1 MRKLIL
7 ATLAAAAC
15 FTAPAVAETA
25 ATATAPGS
33 YAGTWGFQSE
43 DYGND
48 DYGVAMSGVAV
59 ITQSSR
65 PNRYDIRLLTQEL
78 ITQRESGLTHMLV
91 AHENC
96 TGDSA
101 NGQLSITCEMAQP
114 LANYQPDS
122 FLLQA
127 GESADQLVGALAS
140 ATSGTTTFNRM
151 R

>member
-1 MRKLIL
+1 MRKIL
-7 ATLAAAAC
+7 LVIMAAALS
-15 FTAPAVAETA
+15 APAYAQTH
-25 ATATAPGS
+25 TATAPGS

-59 ITQSSR
+59 ITASSR
-65 PNRYDIRLLTQEL
+65 PNRYDIRLLTQEM
-78 ITQRESGLTHMLV
+78 ITQRESGMTHMLV

-96 TGDSA
+96 TGDGA
-101 NGQLSITCEMAQP
+101 NGQLAITCEMAEP

-122 FLLQA
+122 FVLQP
-127 GESADQLVGALAS
+127 GENNDQLVGALSSAS
-140 ATSGTTTFNRM
+140 NGSTTFNRL

>member
-1 MRKLIL
+1 MRK
-7 ATLAAAAC
+7 TLLVIMAAAL
-15 FTAPAVAETA
+15 TAPAYAQTHTA
-25 ATATAPGS
+25 AAPGS

-59 ITQSSR
+59 ITASAH
-65 PNRYDIRLLTQEL
+65 PNRYDIRLLAQEM
-78 ITQRESGLTHMLV
+78 ITQRESGMTHMLV

-96 TGDSA
+96 TGDGA
-101 NGQLSITCEMAQP
+101 NGQLAITCDLAEP

-122 FLLQA
+122 FILQP
-127 GESADQLVGALAS
+127 GENGDQLVGALSSAS
-140 ATSGTTTFNRM
+140 NGSTTFNRL